1 MVVEPERHRLGDGKS
16 KGGRSRERKLTVT
29 ADRGPVQRRRN
40 ESRGGRRKR
49 AERADQAERS
59 GVGRVQTSGRE
70 VKTNRYNM
78 LP

>member
-1 MVVEPERHRLGDGKS
+1 MYSIIYQGISLTTN
-16 KGGRSRERKLTVT
+16 LTVT
-29 ADRGPVQRRRN
+29 AVRDPVQRRRK
-40 ESRGGRRKR
+40 ESRGGRRRR

-59 GVGRVQTSGRE
+59 GVERVQTSGRE